1 MAVSSKAA
9 EIRKHYA
16 EEVQNLLEEERQAEA
31 RLHRSEQ
38 AEAANLQ
45 MAFKMKEATEDSP
58 EELELLRQQHE
69 QAIADMLKDLQA
81 QRDAQKINIQQ
92 RLATAKANLQ
102 EKQKQLRQQ
111 FEESKQEACK
121 DFQALTSTLTE
132 KARGDKKAQLLEAA
146 RINPTAENVYA

>member
-1 MAVSSKAA
+1 
-9 EIRKHYA
+9 
-16 EEVQNLLEEERQAEA
+16 
-31 RLHRSEQ
+31 
-38 AEAANLQ
+38 